1 VRLLNNK
8 IDPGFRLL
16 AMLTQIS
23 ISLPSRRL
31 LRPHAKC
38 SCYAKWICVSFSIFH
53 IFLPLSLFFHL
64 SGRLEGTGPK
74 TKAKRSS
81 RQPFDAIAS
90 VRVNRVDGT
99 RPPSRKK
106 EIIINLDIYLTEELV
121 EDDGTGRER
130 LLALHLFSFL
140 FCLLRKCLL

>member
-1 VRLLNNK
+1 MQSARAT
-8 IDPGFRLL
+8 PSGFVYRF
-16 AMLTQIS
+16 Q
-23 ISLPSRRL
+23 
-31 LRPHAKC
+31 
-38 SCYAKWICVSFSIFH
+38 FSIF
-53 IFLPLSLFFHL
+53 FFRFPFFP
-64 SGRLEGTGPK
+64 SFGRLEGTGPK
-74 TKAKRSS
+74 TKRSS